1 MLQPAN
7 AETPA
12 TKERLEK
19 PANGPLTTT
28 QAAIMAKACYD
39 SIRFSVKAVRPNA
52 AVSNKNGRI
61 VVLHRERAASPGRRA
76 ALAVAAAT
84 LVSGA
89 AAALFAGAA
98 GAQSAPAH
106 EVKYVQAGRLLAD
119 PSTGRV
125 ETNKTVVVT
134 DGKITEIRD
143 GFVSGPGGE
152 VVNLRDSFVL
162 PGLIDTHVHILSQQ
176 GPTRDLDAVKKSE
189 SDLALDGA
197 RYALITLKAGFTT
210 VADVGDD
217 NEPIFALRDAIAKGA
232 VPGPRIVTAGY
243 ILTPHG
249 GHADVHSFRPDVM
262 EVLENPRACSG
273 ADECR
278 RMVRKQVQAGADL
291 IKITATG
298 GVLDDAATGVDQQF
312 TDEEMAAIV
321 QTAHALGRRVKAHAH
336 GTVGINAALRA
347 GVDSIEHG
355 TYLDGESIK
364 LFKEHDAFL
373 VPTLLAGATV
383 AEEAAKPDTWMPPA
397 VKAKALQVGPN
408 MIAMARRAH
417 EGGVK
422 IAFGTDSGVSHHGI
436 NAREFSLLVKAG
448 LSPMEAITAGTV
460 TASQNIGL
468 SATVGTIAPGKS
480 ADIVAVKGDPL
491 KDVSE
496 LERVSFVMKT
506 GTVYK
511 Q

>member
-1 MLQPAN
+1 M
-7 AETPA
+7 
-12 TKERLEK
+12 
-19 PANGPLTTT
+19 
-28 QAAIMAKACYD
+28 
-39 SIRFSVKAVRPNA
+39 
-52 AVSNKNGRI
+52 
-61 VVLHRERAASPGRRA
+61 LHRQRVFSPGRRA
-76 ALAVAAAT
+76 ALGVFALT
-84 LVSGA
+84 LSAGA
-89 AAALFAGAA
+89 AAALVAGAA
-98 GAQSAPAH
+98 AAQPAAPNPH
-106 EVKYVQAGRLLAD
+106 VIEYVQAGRLLAD

-125 ETNKTVVVT
+125 ETNKTVVVA
-134 DGKITEIRD
+134 DGKVTEIRD

-176 GPTRDLDAVKKSE
+176 GPTRDLDEVTKSE
-189 SDLALDGA
+189 ADKALDGA
-197 RYALITLKAGFTT
+197 HYALITLKAGFTT

-217 NEPIFALRDAIAKGA
+217 NEAIFALRDAIAKGK
-232 VPGPRIVTAGY
+232 VPGPRIVSSGY
-243 ILTPHG
+243 IITPQG
-249 GHADVHSFRPDVM
+249 GHADVHGYRPEVM
-262 EVLENPRACSG
+262 KLLENPAACSG

-278 RMVRKQVQAGADL
+278 RKVREQIQAGADL

-321 QTAHALGRRVKAHAH
+321 QTAHALGRKVKAHAH

-355 TYLDGESIK
+355 TYLDAESIK
-364 LFKEHDAFL
+364 LFKQHDAFL
-373 VPTLLAGATV
+373 VPTLIAGATV
-383 AEEAAKPDTWMPPA
+383 AEEASRPDTWMPPA

-408 MIAMARRAH
+408 MLAMARRAH
-417 EGGVK
+417 EAGVK
-422 IAFGTDSGVSHHGI
+422 IAFGTDSGVSHHGL

-448 LSPMEAITAGTV
+448 LTPLEAITAATV

-468 SATVGTIAPGKS
+468 ASTVGTIAPGKS
-480 ADIVAVKGDPL
+480 ADLVAVRGDPL

-511 Q
+511 PS